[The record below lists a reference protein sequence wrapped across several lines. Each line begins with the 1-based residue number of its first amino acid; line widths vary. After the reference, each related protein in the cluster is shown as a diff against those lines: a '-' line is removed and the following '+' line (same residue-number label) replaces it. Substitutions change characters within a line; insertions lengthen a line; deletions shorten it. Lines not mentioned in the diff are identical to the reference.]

1 MNYFKCVLSAF
12 NITIKRKRTYNRS
25 RYPYIQS
32 SISEA
37 VLSTRSNI
45 KYLVPLYWIDI
56 CCSVSDMIVV
66 EILAGTLNT
75 VLICM
80 MVILL
85 LNFLIR
91 PVLWTNFNVVILI
104 YFCLN
109 IILGAFNI
117 TLLAKITVRNF
128 SLGKPSKIN

>member
-1 MNYFKCVLSAF
+1 
-12 NITIKRKRTYNRS
+12 
-25 RYPYIQS
+25 
-32 SISEA
+32 
-37 VLSTRSNI
+37 
-45 KYLVPLYWIDI
+45 
-56 CCSVSDMIVV
+56 MIVV

-128 SLGKPSKIN
+128 SLGKPSKTIKEHIEHRSKAGLHIVIIKNSLANT

>member
-25 RYPYIQS
+25 RFPYIQS
-32 SISEA
+32 STSEA

-56 CCSVSDMIVV
+56 CCSVCDMIVV
-66 EILAGTLNT
+66 EIFAGTLNT

-117 TLLAKITVRNF
+117 TLLAKITARNF
-128 SLGKPSKIN
+128 SLGKPSKIK

>member
-1 MNYFKCVLSAF
+1 
-12 NITIKRKRTYNRS
+12 
-25 RYPYIQS
+25 
-32 SISEA
+32 
-37 VLSTRSNI
+37 
-45 KYLVPLYWIDI
+45 
-56 CCSVSDMIVV
+56 MIVV
-66 EILAGTLNT
+66 EIFAGTLNT

-117 TLLAKITVRNF
+117 TLLAKITARNF

>member
-56 CCSVSDMIVV
+56 CCSVCDMIVV
-66 EILAGTLNT
+66 EIFAGTLNT

-128 SLGKPSKIN
+128 SLGKPSKNN